1 MVRVSAHR
9 NGEESSMLIAFD
21 GDIKTLLSVAS
32 ERLGI
37 QAIRVFTANGAEVTD
52 SSLVQPDEHLYF
64 STGADFLKPMLL
76 TPTEARIVS
85 TLQIPVRHQMIFY
98 VNGKRYVVDNPNP
111 EVALIDWLRE
121 HGYTSIKQPCGEGG
135 CGGCA
140 VAVATYDSK
149 RQKAHHFAVNSCL
162 VPLPF
167 VDGCSLTTAEGVGT
181 LQHLHPI
188 QKDLAENHGT
198 QCGFCTPGIITTLY
212 ALFAENPERT
222 VEEIDEAL
230 STNLCRCTGYRPIFD
245 TARRYAV
252 DFDQSALGELM
263 TTGKDIEEINAAI
276 STRDRPLVTPDF
288 PKELVD
294 FNQDPLLCSS
304 GAQTWF
310 APKSLE
316 HMEKIRAA
324 EIKDSY
330 IVSGATDLNFKKV
343 YHPDII
349 FPLMISTKLVD
360 DLKVIRPQEKGV
372 EIGSAVSINEF
383 ADYWRTAPE
392 SQKDLSK
399 AFLNITREFANYN
412 IRNLGT
418 VGGSLVAGDALS
430 DLCPILMSANTQC
443 KIISCEGER
452 TVSAIDFVLR
462 RNIKPSEILLSI
474 FIPFVEAN
482 DHVRTFK
489 ISRRREDSQAICNA
503 AFNIR
508 VVQGKVEAARIT
520 IGAVAAVQFAC
531 VEAEQFLIGKL
542 WNFQTYEQFRDL
554 ILNHITVSRRV
565 GMAELR
571 IDLVKAVCYK
581 FFLWV
586 LDRVGTQLPTPIKCA
601 AEGFKRNPRSSKQT
615 WEQRGENVVGKQYPH
630 VSAYGHTTG
639 DAKFVGDIAV
649 PDKCAYA
656 YPVLSTIASAEIDTI
671 DASVALSMK
680 GVITF
685 CTWEDIPGDKKISSI
700 PPADE
705 DVLSTGKICFYGQVI
720 GVIVAET
727 EKLAIKAAR
736 KVKVTYKNQKKPVIT
751 IYDAMKAAETS
762 DEDVLVKEM
771 GLRVG
776 KCDDAK
782 CAHEVKGKSY
792 INNQEHFYLEPNSI
806 LVVPRG
812 TEGYHIYAACQNP
825 NKIQESVAAVLALPR
840 ASVACE
846 VMRLGGG
853 FGGKQDRPQFYAAQA
868 AIASHKTGRPIRL
881 VLLRQED
888 LATSGMRHEYLSE
901 YNIGCDENGLLT
913 KMDYHYHSNAG
924 WTMDLSQLVMDR
936 TVYSATGG
944 YCSPNTNSIGTLY
957 RTNKLSCTAFRGFGV
972 PQSLLCV
979 ETAMAH
985 LAHQMGVRPEV
996 IKEKNLYH
1004 KGDRTV
1010 TGYELPDD
1018 TVRRCWQVCKESCNW
1033 DERVKEVEEFNKTHM
1048 YKKRGIAMTP
1058 VVSTMGFESE
1068 FMMKGSALV
1077 QIFGDGS
1084 VTVSHGGI
1092 EMGQGIHTKM
1102 QMIAAETLGIPRDL
1116 VKVLPTQTDKTANM
1130 PPTAGSTGT
1139 DLHGRAVLN
1148 ACVELK
1154 ERLQPIREQHPDWT
1168 WQQICGYAFFNKFDM
1183 QCSGFNRM
1191 PDSVYNHH
1199 THIGRESYYLIWS
1212 VGFSMVEVDV
1222 LTGEH
1227 YVVRTD
1233 LVHDCGSSLNPGLDI
1248 GQLEG
1253 GFVQGQGLYTLE
1265 EMIWASDGH
1274 IRSRNVTT
1282 YKIPTLDDIP
1292 DDFRVT
1298 LLKDDYNNMG
1308 VLGSKASG
1316 EAGVRL
1322 GCSVLMAL
1330 RDAVT
1335 AARAQFGV
1343 TEWFDF
1349 NSPATIEEI
1358 RKNIPVKFIDPTS
1371 Q

>member
-1 MVRVSAHR
+1 MVRISAHR
-9 NGEESSMLIAFD
+9 NGEESSILIAIE
-21 GDIKTLLSVAS
+21 GNLESILTNVSSK
-32 ERLGI
+32 LGI
-37 QAIRVFTANGAEVTD
+37 DAKRIFIGSGSEVLD
-52 SSLVQPDEHLYF
+52 PSLIQNDEHLYF
-64 STGADFLKPMLL
+64 SAGADFIKPILL
-76 TPTEARIVS
+76 TKAESKIVS
-85 TLQIPVRHQMIFY
+85 ALEIPVRHTMIFY
-98 VNGKRYVVDNPNP
+98 VNGHRYTVENPDP
-111 EVALIDWLRE
+111 ETTLLEWLRE

-135 CGGCA
+135 CGGCS
-140 VAVATYDSK
+140 VAVAQYDSK
-149 RQKAHHFAVNSCL
+149 RKRAHHFAVNTCL

-167 VDGCSLTTAEGVGT
+167 IDGCSLITAEGVGT

-198 QCGFCTPGIITTLY
+198 QCGFCTPGIVTNLY

-222 VEEIDEAL
+222 VEEINEAL
-230 STNLCRCTGYRPIFD
+230 STNVCRCTGYRPIFD

-252 DFDQSALGELM
+252 DFDKAALGDLM
-263 TTGKDIEEINAAI
+263 TSGKDIEEINSSI

-288 PKELVD
+288 PSELID
-294 FNQDPLLCSS
+294 FNLDPLICH
-304 GAQTWF
+304 GQDTTWF
-310 APKSLE
+310 APKNLE
-316 HMEKIRAA
+316 QMQKLRAA
-324 EIKDSY
+324 HDKGSY

-343 YHPDII
+343 YHPDTV
-349 FPLMISTKLVD
+349 FPIMISTRHIEA
-360 DLKVIRPQEKGV
+360 LKTIQVVEGGV
-372 EIGSAVSINEF
+372 EIGAAVSVNEF
-383 ADYWRTAPE
+383 SDYWREADA
-392 SQKDLSK
+392 SQVLLGKS
-399 AFLNITREFANYN
+399 FLNITREFANYN
-412 IRNLGT
+412 IRNIGS

-430 DLCPILMSANTQC
+430 DLCPILMSANSVC
-443 KIISCEGER
+443 KIVSLEGER
-452 TVSAIDFVLR
+452 TVSATDFVLR
-462 RNIKPSEILLSI
+462 RDLKPSEVLLSI
-474 FIPFVEAN
+474 FIPFVTPEH
-482 DHVRTFK
+482 HVKTFK
-489 ISRRREDSQAICNA
+489 ISRRREDAQAIVNA
-503 AFNIR
+503 AFN
-508 VVQGKVEAARIT
+508 VQIHEGKVVAARIT
-520 IGAVAAVQFAC
+520 IGAVDAVQVQC
-531 VEAEQFLIGKL
+531 VEAEKFLIGQI
-542 WNFQTYEQFRDL
+542 WNFETYEKFRDI
-554 ILNHITVSRRV
+554 ILQNIKVSRRV
-565 GMAELR
+565 GLADLR
-571 IDLVKAVCYK
+571 LDLVRAVCYK

-586 LDRVGTQLPTPIKCA
+586 LDRVGSQLPSPLA
-601 AEGFKRNPRSSKQT
+601 SAYEGFIRHPRTSKQT
-615 WEQRGENVVGKQYPH
+615 WEQRKEKIIGQQNPH
-630 VSAYGHTTG
+630 ISAYGHTTG
-639 DAKFVGDIAV
+639 EAKFVGDINV
-649 PDKCAYA
+649 PEGCLYA
-656 YPVLSTIASAEIDTI
+656 YPVFSKHANADLDIVDP
-671 DASVALSMK
+671 SVALSMK
-680 GVITF
+680 GVVAWIS
-685 CTWEDIPGDKKISSI
+685 EADIPGDKLISSI

-705 DVLSTGKICFYGQVI
+705 DVFALGSVKFYGQII
-720 GVIVAET
+720 GLIVAET
-727 EKLAIKAAR
+727 EKIAIKASR
-736 KVKVTYKNQKKPVIT
+736 KVKVTYKNERKPVVT
-751 IYDAMKAAETS
+751 IFDALKVAETS
-762 DEDVLVKEM
+762 DKDILIKEM

-776 KCDDAK
+776 KCAETK
-782 CAHEVKGKSY
+782 SEFEVKGKSY

-825 NKIQESVAAVLALPR
+825 SKIQESVAAVLNQAR
-840 ASVACE
+840 ATVVCE

-868 AIASHKTGRPIRL
+868 AVASYKTGRPIRL
-881 VLLRQED
+881 VLQRQD
-888 LATSGMRHEYLSE
+888 DIATSGMRHEYLSE
-901 YNIGCDENGLLT
+901 YNLGCDKDGLVT

-924 WTMDLSQLVMDR
+924 WSMDLSQLVMDR
-936 TVYSATGG
+936 TIYSATGG
-944 YCSPNTNSIGTLY
+944 YYSPNTNSIGTLY

-985 LAHQMGVRPEV
+985 LAHSMGVRPEV

-1010 TGYELPDD
+1010 TGFELPDD
-1018 TVRRCWQVCKESCNW
+1018 TVRRCWQVCKQSCEW
-1033 DERVKEVEEFNKTHM
+1033 DERVKEVDEFNKTHI

-1068 FMMKGSALV
+1068 FMMKGHALV

-1102 QMIAAETLGIPRDL
+1102 QMIAAETLGISLDL
-1116 VKVLPTQTDKTANM
+1116 VKVLPTQTDKTCNM

-1148 ACVELK
+1148 ACIELK
-1154 ERLQPIREQHPDWT
+1154 NNLKPIYDEHPDWT
-1168 WQQICGYAFFNKFDM
+1168 WNQVCGYAFFNKFNM
-1183 QCSGFNRM
+1183 QASGFNKM

-1199 THIGRESYYLIWS
+1199 THEGRESYYLIWS
-1212 VGFSMVEVDV
+1212 VGFSMVEIDV

-1274 IRSRNVTT
+1274 IRTRNVTT

-1298 LLKDDYNNMG
+1298 LLQDDYNDMG

-1330 RDAVT
+1330 RDAIT
-1335 AARAQFGV
+1335 AARAEFGV

-1358 RKNIPVKFIDPTS
+1358 RKNIPVKFLNPS
-1371 Q
+1371 N